1 MEHPQRVVD
10 AHVHHWDPARTDWYP
25 FLAAADTSL
34 AAVGMPAADRM
45 RRPFDQPTYLAE
57 AGHWNVEAYVHV
69 TAAPE
74 HFVGETAEIARLAK
88 ATGQPQA
95 IIGGVDGRDG
105 AAGIVAQLDAQAGAP
120 GFRGVRA
127 SAGLDLDTDTGHTLL
142 GALQDRGLV
151 YDLVV
156 HPDGMRAAAAALAA
170 FPDLTVVVEH
180 AGWPLAEDLEH
191 AAAWRDGLARLAA
204 LGPRVHLKLSGLA
217 MTLHRIDAASF
228 RPWVAHSLEV
238 FGTARCFFASN
249 FPVDGMFGSYDDL
262 YGTYAQLVDELA
274 APARDGLFAAN
285 AARVYRC

>member
-1 MEHPQRVVD
+1 MEHPGRVVD

-34 AAVGMPAADRM
+34 AAVGMPDADRM
-45 RRPFDQPTYLAE
+45 RRPYDQPTFLAE
-57 AGHWNVEAYVHV
+57 ASRWNVEAYVHV

-74 HFVGETAEIARLAK
+74 HFVAETAEIARLAK
-88 ATGQPQA
+88 ETGQPRA
-95 IIGGVDGRDG
+95 IVGGVDGRDG
-105 AAGIVAQLDAQAGAP
+105 AAGILAQLDAQAGAP
-120 GFRGVRA
+120 GLRGVRA
-127 SAGLDLDTDTGHTLL
+127 SAGLDLDTDAGQALL

-156 HPDGMRAAAAALAA
+156 HPEGMEAAAAALAA

-180 AGWPLAEDLEH
+180 TGWPLAQDPEH
-191 AAAWRDGLARLAA
+191 AAVWRNGMTRLAG
-204 LGPRVHLKLSGLA
+204 LGPRVHCKLSGLA
-217 MTLHRIDAASF
+217 MTLHRIDVASF

-238 FGTARCFFASN
+238 FGPARCFFASN

-274 APARDGLFAAN
+274 APARDALFAAN
-285 AARVYRC
+285 AARIYRC

>member
-10 AHVHHWDPARTDWYP
+10 AHVHHWDPARTEWYP
-25 FLAAADTSL
+25 FLAADASL
-34 AAVGMPAADRM
+34 AAVGMPDADRM
-45 RRPFDQPTYLAE
+45 RRPFDQSTYLAE
-57 AGHWNVEAYVHV
+57 ASRWNVEAYVHV

-74 HFVGETAEIARLAK
+74 HFVAETAEIARLAK

-120 GFRGVRA
+120 GLRGVRA
-127 SAGLDLDTDTGHTLL
+127 SAGLDLDTDTGHALL
-142 GALQDRGLV
+142 GALRDRGLV

-180 AGWPLAEDLEH
+180 TGWPLAEDPEH
-191 AAAWRDGLARLAA
+191 ATVWRDGLARLAG

-217 MTLHRIDAASF
+217 MTLHRIDVASF

-238 FGTARCFFASN
+238 FGPARCFFASN
-249 FPVDGMFGSYDDL
+249 FPVDGMFGSFDDL
-262 YGTYAQLVDELA
+262 YGTYARLVDELA